1 MGRNLVKLGAAIALG
16 GGLSALLTVQ
26 PLNIVFLIF
35 AAGVAIA
42 LWGLAPE
49 LLEAMLSARE
59 REWLEDPEAF
69 LKAHGRKYDDIKHR
83 VARKTMAS
91 AEEFLLMARQSENLG
106 MKGLSFELA
115 LLQSAVEA
123 GGRRLQLDADN
134 LTSALMTGWTGFL
147 QHLEREG
154 VLR

>member
-1 MGRNLVKLGAAIALG
+1 MGRNLVRLGALITLG
-16 GGLSALLTVQ
+16 GGLSAILTFQ

-69 LKAHGRKYDDIKHR
+69 LKAHAREYEVIKHR

-106 MKGLSFELA
+106 MNGPSFELA
-115 LLQSAVEA
+115 LLRLAVEA
-123 GGRRLQLDADN
+123 GGRRLRLEADN
-134 LTSALMTGWTGFL
+134 LTSGLMTGWTRFL
-147 QHLEREG
+147 QHLEEEG